1 MPTSSRHLVPP
12 PPLAASLGSSLLRGL
27 LAVGLLL
34 LAATPR
40 LARAEVPISDRL
52 AFEMYGR
59 VGTAYSPL
67 DGRVI
72 QGTRLNLRGGP
83 IGGRLEE
90 SDYLEPTLKF
100 YILKPETEQST
111 GVRLVL
117 TPAMFAR
124 TSFLGFFTANTF
136 PNLGIEIFQAYVE
149 ATNVLV
155 PGLSI
160 WGGQRFYRGEDVH
173 IADYYYFNQL
183 NGQGGGL
190 KYKDLDVALILQTG
204 PRTTPPAYAYDDT
217 GDDNPDAQRQRLV
230 FVSQYVHRFPQ
241 GEDRAHRL
249 HLLAELHVLPAALTR
264 DRSAEVLPGDYG
276 WVLGAKGVLDFGK
289 GNFNTLAVRYGRGIA
304 NGAIGGSSTY
314 STFGLPNLEGQFN
327 GAYGLEVVEHFVWNA
342 SSLFS
347 LNGYGILHLARGG
360 SGLVADKGFDYILGA
375 RSFLYLSDYF
385 QLINEATYQTRKDGD
400 GPTGSAVK
408 LSIVPTIVPTGVR
421 SVWARPHF
429 RVFYTIAFYNQAAR
443 DALMSPY
450 LQVFGPKSIAHYI
463 GARVEWWF

>member
-1 MPTSSRHLVPP
+1 MPFAFRHPVSSPR
-12 PPLAASLGSSLLRGL
+12 LAAALGPAVLRGL
-27 LAVGLLL
+27 LTVGLLW
-34 LAATPR
+34 LAATPWH
-40 LARAEVPISDRL
+40 ARAEVPISDRL

-59 VGTAYSPL
+59 VGTAYAL

-83 IGGRLEE
+83 IGGRFEE
-90 SDYLEPTLKF
+90 GDYLEPTLKF
-100 YILKPETEQST
+100 YILKPETEEST

-149 ATNVLV
+149 ATNVYL
-155 PGLSI
+155 PGLSL

-183 NGQGGGL
+183 NAQGGGI
-190 KYKDLDVALILQTG
+190 KYKGFDVALLLQTG
-204 PRTTPPAYAYDDT
+204 PRSTPPFYAYDET
-217 GDDNPDAQRQRLV
+217 GDENPDAQRQRLV
-230 FVSQYVHRFPQ
+230 FVSQYVHRFPLD
-241 GEDRAHRL
+241 EKRAHRL
-249 HLLAELHVLPAALTR
+249 HLLAELHVLPRALTR
-264 DRSAEVLPGDYG
+264 DGAQVLPDDLG
-276 WVLGAKGVLDFGK
+276 WVLGAKGVLDFGS

-304 NGAIGGSSTY
+304 NGTIGGSPTW
-314 STFGLPNLEGQFN
+314 STFGLPDNTGRFH
-327 GAYGLEVVEHFVWNA
+327 GAYGLEVVDHFVWNV

-347 LNGYGILHLARGG
+347 VNGYGILQVSRGANG
-360 SGLVADKGFDYILGA
+360 AVGDEGFDYAFGA
-375 RSFLYLSDYF
+375 RTFLYLHDNF
-385 QLINEATYQTRKDGD
+385 HLINEATYHTRKDGD

-408 LSIVPTIVPTGVR
+408 LSLVPTVVPTGLR

-429 RVFYTIAFYNQAAR
+429 RVFYTVAFYNRAAR

-450 LQVFGPKSIAHYI
+450 LQTFGPDAIAHYI
-463 GARVEWWF
+463 GGRVEWWF

>member
-1 MPTSSRHLVPP
+1 MHTSPRPP
-12 PPLAASLGSSLLRGL
+12 AALLPPVAPLGAAALRGL
-27 LAVGLLL
+27 LTVGLLL
-34 LAATPR
+34 LAAMPR
-40 LARAEVPISDRL
+40 PARAEVPISDRL

-59 VGTAYSPL
+59 VGTAYSL

-111 GVRLVL
+111 GVRLIL
-117 TPAMFAR
+117 TPSMFAR
-124 TSFLGFFTANTF
+124 TSFIGFFTANTF
-136 PNLGIEIFQAYVE
+136 PNLGIEIFQAYAE
-149 ATNVLV
+149 ATNVLL

-183 NGQGGGL
+183 NGQGGGV

-204 PRTTPPAYAYDDT
+204 TKATPPAYAYDET
-217 GDDNPDAQRQRLV
+217 GDGNPDAQRQRLV
-230 FVSQYVHRFPQ
+230 FVGQYVQRFPQ

-249 HLLAELHVLPAALTR
+249 HLLAELHVLPEALTK
-264 DRSAEVLPGDYG
+264 DRAEVLPGDYG
-276 WVLGAKGVLDFGK
+276 WVLGAKGVLDFGN

-304 NGAIGGSSTY
+304 NGTIGGSSTY
-314 STFGLPNLEGQFN
+314 ATFGLPDNTGKFN
-327 GAYGLEVVEHFVWNA
+327 GAYAIEIVEHFVWNA
-342 SSLFS
+342 SSRFS
-347 LNGYGILHLARGG
+347 LNGYGILQLARGA
-360 SGLVADKGFDYILGA
+360 SGAVADKGFDYTVGA
-375 RSFLYLSDYF
+375 RTFLYFSDYF
-385 QLINEATYQTRKDGD
+385 HLINEATYQTRKDGD

-408 LSIVPTIVPTGVR
+408 LSIVPTIVPTGQR

-429 RVFYTIAFYNQAAR
+429 RVFYTIGFYNKAAR

-450 LQVFGPKSIAHYI
+450 LQTFGPDTIAHYI